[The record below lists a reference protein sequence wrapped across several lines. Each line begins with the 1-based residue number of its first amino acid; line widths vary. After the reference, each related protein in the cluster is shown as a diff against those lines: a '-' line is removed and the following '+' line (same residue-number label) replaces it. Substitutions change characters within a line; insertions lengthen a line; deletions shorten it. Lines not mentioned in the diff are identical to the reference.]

1 MILNFRK
8 KNLLFY
14 GSILLCVSVF
24 AFLMFSAIW
33 KIDSVA
39 TSSSASGLPKVIID
53 AGHGGEDGGATG
65 IDGVSEK
72 EINLSIAKNLE
83 SMLNLAG
90 FQTIM
95 TRDDDYDISDQGLKT
110 VKQRKVSDLHNR
122 LKLIE
127 ENKGCVFISIHQ
139 NKFSQSQY
147 WGTQVFYSP
156 NNDDSQILATNIK
169 EAVTSFLQPE
179 NKRETKAA
187 DKNIYIIYNTKQPAV
202 LVECGFLSNPS
213 EVKKLKDEQYQKDMS
228 FAIFSGFMNYW
239 YGSKST
245 LS

>member
-1 MILNFRK
+1 MILNLKK

-14 GSILLCVSVF
+14 GSILFCISTFTL
-24 AFLMFSAIW
+24 LMFSAIW

-39 TSSSASGLPKVIID
+39 TSNSVSGIPKVIID

-72 EINLSIAKNLE
+72 DINLNIAKNLE

-110 VKQRKVSDLHNR
+110 VKERKVSDLHNR

-127 ENKGCVFISIHQ
+127 DNKGCVFISIHQ
-139 NKFSQSQY
+139 NKFSQGQY

-156 NNDDSQILATNIK
+156 NNDNSQILATNIK

-213 EVKKLKDEQYQKDMS
+213 EVQKLKDEQYQKDIS

-239 YGSKST
+239 YGSKNN